1 MIEWTPPC
9 VSIGI
14 KCQSRPLARKKE
26 ESVEEHTVV
35 AVDVA
40 KAVFELAVS
49 EEPGRVKLHRRLS
62 RGELE
67 VFFAQTRKATVV
79 MEACGSAH
87 HWGRQLQAL
96 GHQVVL
102 LPPHQVR
109 PYVTRNKT
117 DRADA
122 KGILEA
128 YRNSDLRPVPV
139 KSVPQQVLGS
149 IHRFRAGWIGARTA
163 QVNTLRG
170 LLRELGFVIP
180 EGIEKVLP
188 QVRLLVA
195 DAEAGLPD
203 SLRGTVA
210 DACDAIES
218 LGENIRQAE
227 RQLEALA
234 EQTPVVE
241 RLRTVPGIGLMT
253 STALVA
259 FVGDVQRFP
268 SGRHFAS
275 YLGLTPREYSSGLRH
290 RRGRISKRG
299 DSYLRLLLVH
309 GARSV
314 LCHAKKATSHDRL
327 RTWALSLQ
335 RRTRHNKAAVA
346 LANKLARI
354 AWAVWK
360 NGREYESMAPAA

>member
-1 MIEWTPPC
+1 
-9 VSIGI
+9 
-14 KCQSRPLARKKE
+14 
-26 ESVEEHTVV
+26 
-35 AVDVA
+35 
-40 KAVFELAVS
+40 
-49 EEPGRVKLHRRLS
+49 VKLHRRLS
-62 RGELE
+62 RGEVE
-67 VFFAQTRKATVV
+67 VFFAQSRQSTVL

-87 HWGRQLQAL
+87 FWGRRLQAL
-96 GHQVVL
+96 GHKVVL

-128 YRNSDLRPVPV
+128 YRNADLRPVPV
-139 KSVPQQVLGS
+139 KTISQQVLGS
-149 IHRFRAGWIGARTA
+149 LHRFRSGWIGARTA
-163 QVNTLRG
+163 HVNTLRG
-170 LLRELGFVIP
+170 LLRELGIVIP

-195 DAEAGLPD
+195 DAESGLPD
-203 SLRGTVA
+203 SLRATVA
-210 DACDAIES
+210 AACSEIES
-218 LGENIRQAE
+218 LGERIRDVE

-241 RLRTVPGIGLMT
+241 RLRSVPGIGLMT

-275 YLGLTPREYSSGLRH
+275 YLGLTPREYSTGLRH
-290 RRGRISKRG
+290 RLGRISKRG

-314 LCHAKKATSHDRL
+314 LCHAKKSTSHDRL

-335 RRTRHNKAAVA
+335 KRSRHNKAAVA

-360 NGREYESMAPAA
+360 RDREYESVVAA

>member
-1 MIEWTPPC
+1 M
-9 VSIGI
+9 
-14 KCQSRPLARKKE
+14 CQSRPEKVNKE
-26 ESVEEHTVV
+26 EPMEKHTVV
-35 AVDVA
+35 AVDIA
-40 KAVFELAVS
+40 KRKFEVAVS
-49 EEPGRVKLHRRLS
+49 EEPGRVNRHLRLDRS
-62 RGELE
+62 DFLA
-67 VFFAQTRKATVV
+67 FFAQASRATVV

-87 HWGRQLQAL
+87 HWAREIQRL
-96 GHQVVL
+96 GHAVVL

-117 DRADA
+117 DRTDA

-128 YRNSDLRPVPV
+128 YRNADIRPVPV
-139 KSVPQQVLGS
+139 KTIPQHVLGA
-149 IHRFRAGWIGARTA
+149 IHRFRSGWIASRTA

-170 LLRELGFVIP
+170 LLRELGLVIP

-188 QVRLLVA
+188 QVRLFVA
-195 DAEAGLPD
+195 DADSGIPD
-203 SLRGTVA
+203 ALRGTIVA
-210 DACDAIES
+210 ACEEIEW
-218 LGENIRQAE
+218 LGERIDQAE

-234 EQTPVVE
+234 EQTPVVS
-241 RLRTVPGIGLMT
+241 RLRSVPGIGLMT

-275 YLGLTPREYSSGLRH
+275 YLGLTPREYSTGLRH
-290 RRGRISKRG
+290 RLGRISKRG
-299 DSYLRLLLVH
+299 DSYLRMLLIH

-314 LCHAKKATSHDRL
+314 LCHAKKAKTHDRL
-327 RTWALSLQ
+327 RTWAVQLQ

-360 NGREYESMAPAA
+360 HGQEFESVKPAA